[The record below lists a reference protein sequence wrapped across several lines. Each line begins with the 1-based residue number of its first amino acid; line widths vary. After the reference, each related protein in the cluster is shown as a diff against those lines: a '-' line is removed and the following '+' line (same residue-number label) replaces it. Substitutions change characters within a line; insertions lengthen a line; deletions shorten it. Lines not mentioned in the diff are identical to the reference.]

1 MGFGRVEFG
10 VRGEFSWQIR
20 LGINGFDGALCHA
33 GSAIDAV
40 LRVDDQL
47 IVQFVKAS
55 NRADLGAI
63 SEFAPP
69 TFVGNNMSHNLKL
82 LR

>member
-10 VRGEFSWQIR
+10 VRSKFSRQIR
-20 LGINGFDGALCHA
+20 LGINGFDRALCHA

-47 IVQFVKAS
+47 IVHFVKAS
-55 NRADLGAI
+55 DRADLCAVG
-63 SEFAPP
+63 EFAPLA
-69 TFVGNNMSHNLKL
+69 FVGNNMSHNLKSVS
-82 LR
+82 